1 MPQPGSKVY
10 FHNYQKQLAVPFV
23 IYADCEALTRKIDSC
38 SPPGD
43 KSYTQAYQKHE
54 ACGFGYKVV
63 CHYDQKYSKPAVIY
77 RGENPV
83 PKFYQNLTEEVK
95 YCQKVISEKAKR
107 RLVMSKKDEED
118 FQNANKCWICQRQ
131 YKPDEGENIPVR
143 DHCHI
148 TGKYRGSAHK
158 TCNLRLQISAEKIK
172 IPVIFH
178 NLKGYDGHLII
189 EGMGDIIR
197 ENDLRG
203 EEPLNIDVIASNA
216 EKYITFKIGKH
227 LKFIDSYQFMA
238 SPLANLAKALPD
250 NKYIYTSEA
259 FSGEKLDL
267 MKAKGVYPY
276 DYMDSFQK
284 FSQTQLPKRDDFYS
298 LLTDE
303 EISVS
308 EYAHAQK
315 VWETFGIE
323 NIGQYHDLYL
333 KSDVLLLADIFE
345 NFREQYLHTYGLD
358 PAHYVSLP
366 SSSWDAML
374 KMTGVRLDLL
384 SDVDMLNFIE
394 KGMRGGISTITHR
407 YALANNKYMKNYDP
421 QKEPSYIHYLDA
433 NNLICRLPIMILS
446 FNFNEVMCFFF
457 LY

>member
-1 MPQPGSKVY
+1 MPKEGSQVY
-10 FHNYQKQLAVPFV
+10 FHNYQKRLPVPFL
-23 IYADCEALTRKIDSC
+23 IYADFEAITRKIDSC
-38 SPPGD
+38 SPRGD

-63 CHYDQKYSKPAVIY
+63 CHYDQKYSKPEVLY
-77 RGENPV
+77 RGENV
-83 PKFYQNLTEEVK
+83 VQKFYENLTEEVK
-95 YCQKVISEKAKR
+95 YCQKIITEKAKR
-107 RLVMSKKDEED
+107 RLVMTKKDEED
-118 FQNANKCWICQRQ
+118 FQNAKKCWICQRQ

-143 DHCHI
+143 DHCHM

-189 EGMGDIIR
+189 EGMGDIIKR
-197 ENDLRG
+197 
-203 EEPLNIDVIASNA
+203 EPLNIDVIASNA

-284 FSQTQLPKRDDFYS
+284 FSETQLPKRDDFYS

-303 EISVS
+303 DISES
-308 EYAHAQK
+308 E
-315 VWETFGIE
+315 
-323 NIGQYHDLYL
+323 
-333 KSDVLLLADIFE
+333 
-345 NFREQYLHTYGLD
+345 
-358 PAHYVSLP
+358 
-366 SSSWDAML
+366 
-374 KMTGVRLDLL
+374 
-384 SDVDMLNFIE
+384 
-394 KGMRGGISTITHR
+394 
-407 YALANNKYMKNYDP
+407 
-421 QKEPSYIHYLDA
+421 
-433 NNLICRLPIMILS
+433 
-446 FNFNEVMCFFF
+446 
-457 LY
+457 

>member
-1 MPQPGSKVY
+1 M
-10 FHNYQKQLAVPFV
+10 
-23 IYADCEALTRKIDSC
+23 T
-38 SPPGD
+38 
-43 KSYTQAYQKHE
+43 
-54 ACGFGYKVV
+54 
-63 CHYDQKYSKPAVIY
+63 
-77 RGENPV
+77 
-83 PKFYQNLTEEVK
+83 
-95 YCQKVISEKAKR
+95 
-107 RLVMSKKDEED
+107 KKDEED
-118 FQNANKCWICQRQ
+118 FQKAKKCWIFQRQ

-143 DHCHI
+143 DHCHM

-158 TCNLRLQISAEKIK
+158 KCNFRLQISAEKIK

-323 NIGQYHDLYL
+323 NMGQYHDLYL

-345 NFREQYLHTYGLD
+345 NFREQYLDTYGLD

-366 SSSWDAML
+366 SSSWDAMQ

-384 SDVDMLNFIE
+384 TDVEMLNFIE

-421 QKEPSYIHYLDA
+421 QKESSYIPYLDA
-433 NNLICRLPIMILS
+433 NNLYGWAMSQKLPTGNFKWIKCPEYLNLNSYDENSARGLIL
-446 FNFNEVMCFFF
+446 EVD
-457 LY
+457 LEYPK